1 MPRARRIPAVAGAQ
15 LLGLRLNSA
24 IGIAAGPLLNSKW
37 VEGYA
42 RLGFDVLTY
51 ATVRSRHHP
60 AFTLPNI
67 RHVENKEQAAIAPR
81 RPHLN
86 GTPTIAVSM
95 GMPSMEPDVWRK
107 DVHRAKQRLGPG
119 QVLIVS
125 ITGTPEPGGD
135 PEALVADYS
144 RCAVWAAEAGA
155 DIVEVHLASPDPF
168 SEQAQMIYENLPLSA
183 HILHRVRTTITCPVL
198 AKFGVFRSPR
208 ALHDTATKL
217 AAWTNGFVLMH
228 GIPRRVVDEEGNAA
242 FEGAG
247 RDRADVFGADT
258 FPVASRQVAEMLA
271 WRKAGAWDRAI
282 LAVGGITT
290 VERAHALLRDGASVA
305 LVATAAIFDPLFAI
319 RFRQAVHATSET
331 AAPTAPSRA
340 PSSRASSSPRAS
352 SPALASSP
360 SRAPSSPRA
369 RSAARRARGRASA
382 SSRR

>member
-1 MPRARRIPAVAGAQ
+1 MLPRVRRMPSGVSTQ
-15 LLGLRLNSA
+15 LLGVRLNSA
-24 IGIAAGPLLNSKW
+24 LGIAAGPLLNSRW

-42 RLGFDVLTY
+42 RVGFDVLTY
-51 ATVRSRHHP
+51 ATVRSRYQP
-60 AFTLPNI
+60 AFSLPNI
-67 RHVENKEQAAIAPR
+67 RHVDNKEQAAIAPR
-81 RPHLN
+81 RPHPN

-107 DVHRAKQRLGPG
+107 DVRRAKERIGPG

-125 ITGTPEPGGD
+125 VTGTHETGGD
-135 PEALVADYS
+135 PEALVADYA

-168 SEQAQMIYENLPLSA
+168 SEQAQMIYENLALSA

-228 GIPRRVVDEEGNAA
+228 GIPRRVVDEDGNAA

-247 RDRADVFGADT
+247 RDRADVYGADT

-290 VERAHALLRDGASVA
+290 VERAHTLLRDGASAV
-305 LVATAAIFDPLFAI
+305 LVATAAIFDPLFAV
-319 RFRQAVHATSET
+319 RFRQALRVPAEATMPAVA
-331 AAPTAPSRA
+331 AAP
-340 PSSRASSSPRAS
+340 
-352 SPALASSP
+352 
-360 SRAPSSPRA
+360 
-369 RSAARRARGRASA
+369 RSATPARPARRSASA
-382 SSRR
+382 GSSRR